1 MSAVL
6 TRSRALKLKLR
17 VITYPRRRPLLPLQ
31 RKDAPR
37 FALRSP
43 HCNLSRLHRGPQSF
57 MKKLLNILRCYWN
70 YALSRMG
77 LVRISHAPLFVSVE
91 PAAVCQLHCPECPV
105 GLAFGNKL
113 ARVHTA
119 PLNEQATYAPFMS
132 MDLFRKVL
140 NEVKAY
146 AHTMQFYF
154 QGEPL
159 LNKDLP
165 QMVKE
170 AHEAGLYTIV
180 STNAQAMTPEMAQA
194 LVNAGLSRII
204 VSMDGLTQAT
214 YGAYR
219 VGGDIEKCK
228 AALRYLR
235 EARGE
240 RRKARGTVI
249 ELQCLRLKT
258 NEHEWQ
264 ELQRVYKSLGADTLT
279 LKTAQLYD
287 YEKGHPLMPSE
298 ARYSRYE
305 KGADGRFHRKHL
317 RRGCLRVWSGVVVT
331 TTGEVLPC
339 CYDKSHAY
347 AYGNISDAPIAE
359 LFRNEKAQAFR
370 RAALHEQ
377 PKICQ
382 ECWK

>member
-1 MSAVL
+1 MSAVYL
-6 TRSRALKLKLR
+6 KSRS
-17 VITYPRRRPLLPLQ
+17 
-31 RKDAPR
+31 
-37 FALRSP
+37 
-43 HCNLSRLHRGPQSF
+43 
-57 MKKLLNILRCYWN
+57 LNAIKCYWN
-70 YALSRMG
+70 YALSRLG

-91 PAAVCQLHCPECPV
+91 PASVCQVRCPECPV

-119 PLNEQATYAPFMS
+119 PLNEQATYASALPKNSKFSGTPFMR
-132 MDLFRKVL
+132 MDLFRKAL
-140 NEVKAY
+140 NEVKEY
-146 AHTMQFYF
+146 AHTIQFYF

-180 STNAQAMTPEMAQA
+180 STNAQAMTAQLAEA
-194 LVNAGLSRII
+194 LVDAGLSRII

-214 YGAYR
+214 YSAYR

-228 AALRYLR
+228 AALRWLR
-235 EARGE
+235 EAVNRQSSVF
-240 RRKARGTVI
+240 RCQI

-264 ELQRVYKSLGADTLT
+264 ELKRTYKSLGADRLS

-287 YEKGHPLMPSE
+287 YEDGHELMPSE
-298 ARYSRYE
+298 GRYCRYAQ
-305 KGADGRFHRKHL
+305 GADGKYHRKKL
-317 RRGCLRVWSGVVVT
+317 GNGCLRVWSGVVIT
-331 TTGEVLPC
+331 TNGEVLPC
-339 CYDKSHAY
+339 CYDKEHAH
-347 AYGNISDAPIAE
+347 AYGNMMDAPIAE

>member
-6 TRSRALKLKLR
+6 TRSRVSNA
-17 VITYPRRRPLLPLQ
+17 
-31 RKDAPR
+31 
-37 FALRSP
+37 
-43 HCNLSRLHRGPQSF
+43 
-57 MKKLLNILRCYWN
+57 LRCYWN
-70 YALSRMG
+70 YALSRTG

-91 PAAVCQLHCPECPV
+91 PAAVCQLRCPECPV

-113 ARVHTA
+113 AKENSKFSGT
-119 PLNEQATYAPFMS
+119 PFMS

-140 NEVKAY
+140 NEVKEY

-159 LNKDLP
+159 LNNDLP
-165 QMVKE
+165 QMIAE

-180 STNAQAMTPEMAQA
+180 STNAQAMTPEMAEA
-194 LVNAGLSRII
+194 LVQSGLNRII

-219 VGGDIEKCK
+219 IGGDIEKAK

-235 EARGE
+235 DQRG
-240 RRKARGTVI
+240 RRRTPVI

-258 NEHEWQ
+258 NEQEWA
-264 ELQRVYKSLGADTLT
+264 ELKRTYKALGADCLS

-287 YEKGHPLMPSE
+287 YEQGHPLMPTE
-298 ARYSRYE
+298 PRYSRYE
-305 KGADGRFHRKHL
+305 KGADGLFHRKPL

-331 TTGEVLPC
+331 ATGEVLPC

-347 AYGNISDAPIAE
+347 MYGRVSEAPIAE
-359 LFRNEKAQAFR
+359 LFRNEKALAFR
-370 RAALHEQ
+370 RAALAEQ
-377 PKICQ
+377 EKICQ

>member
-6 TRSRALKLKLR
+6 TKSRVSNA
-17 VITYPRRRPLLPLQ
+17 I
-31 RKDAPR
+31 
-37 FALRSP
+37 
-43 HCNLSRLHRGPQSF
+43 
-57 MKKLLNILRCYWN
+57 RCYWN

-91 PAAVCQLHCPECPV
+91 PAAVCQLKCPECPV
-105 GLAFGNKL
+105 GRRDGGISES
-113 ARVHTA
+113 RHTDRLM
-119 PLNEQATYAPFMS
+119 PV
-132 MDLFRKVL
+132 DLFRKVL
-140 NEVKAY
+140 KEVKQY

-159 LNKDLP
+159 LNKDLAT
-165 QMVKE
+165 MIAE

-180 STNAQAMTPEMAQA
+180 STNAQAMTEEMAEA
-194 LVNAGLSRII
+194 LVQAGLSRII

-219 VGGDIEKCK
+219 IGGNIEKAK

-235 EARGE
+235 
-240 RRKARGTVI
+240 KAKEQYGGKTVI

-258 NEHEWQ
+258 NEHEWK
-264 ELQRVYKSLGADTLT
+264 ELKRQYKALGADCLS

-287 YEKGHPLMPSE
+287 YENGHDLMPSD

-305 KGADGRFHRKHL
+305 QGADGSYHRKK
-317 RRGCLRVWSGVVVT
+317 RSRGCLRVWSGVVVT

-347 AYGNISDAPIAE
+347 SYGNIQDAPIAE
-359 LFRNEKAQAFR
+359 LFKNEKAMAFR
-370 RAALHEQ
+370 RAAMSEQ

-382 ECWK
+382 ECWR